1 MILPARRIL
10 LGLAC
15 LVLALPAAAQVFKS
29 TMPDGRVIFG
39 DKPEP
44 NAVRVEEL
52 VPESP
57 TGPIDPR
64 QAEEARQRQQREA
77 AEAGRRSKA
86 RQARLDAIDKEIEAA
101 QRDLR
106 AAQQRLEEGTEPET
120 GERTGTAGKGRS
132 RLNPDYWERQEN
144 LKKEVQKQ
152 TERLERAK
160 RQRNEL
166 AP

>member
-1 MILPARRIL
+1 MTLPARRTLI
-10 LGLAC
+10 GLAC
-15 LVLALPAAAQVFKS
+15 LFLALPAAAQVFKS
-29 TMPDGRVIFG
+29 TMPDGRVVFG

-52 VPESP
+52 APESP

-77 AEAGRRSKA
+77 AEAGRRDKA
-86 RQARLDAIDKEIEAA
+86 RQAKLDAIDKEIEAA
-101 QRDLR
+101 EKDLR
-106 AAQQRLEEGTEPET
+106 AARQRLEEATEPEA
-120 GERTGTAGKGRS
+120 GERTGTTGKGRS

-144 LKKEVQKQ
+144 LQKEVQKQ
-152 TERLERAK
+152 TERLERAR
-160 RQRNEL
+160 RQRSEL

>member
-1 MILPARRIL
+1 MTLPARRTLI
-10 LGLAC
+10 GLAC
-15 LVLALPAAAQVFKS
+15 LFLALPAAAQVFKS

-39 DKPEP
+39 DRPEP

-52 VPESP
+52 APESP

-64 QAEEARQRQQREA
+64 RAEEARRRQQFETA
-77 AEAGRRSKA
+77 AEQRKSKA
-86 RQARLDAIDKEIEAA
+86 RQAKLDAIDKEIEAA
-101 QRDLR
+101 EKDLR
-106 AAQQRLEEGTEPET
+106 AAQRRLEEGIEPEA
-120 GERTGTAGKGRS
+120 GERTGIAGKGS

-144 LKKEVQKQ
+144 LKREVQKQ

-160 RQRNEL
+160 QKRNEL